1 MAVRTDAGRV
11 SSPFL
16 GISPLFFGPSQ
27 IRASVSRCQ
36 GPSGKSGVAAWKP
49 LWRLRGFLPVASGPT
64 AGRAVLG
71 NKALPPP
78 WPRGRARLSFLP
90 DPVTPCALP
99 SPLRPSPHCSPS
111 GSGAALPPL
120 GSSAPRPFPVLSGP
134 LLVPRPFAFQA
145 TRRPGAQVPPAPRPP
160 RWPLCG
166 ARLTRQR
173 RPCSQQAALS
183 SGPARPVWVG
193 GARAPGLGVE
203 GQSSKDAGDLLP
215 WPQVDLLTSL
225 RDLRCSSPSHLGLHI
240 LRALNPG
247 LH

>member
-27 IRASVSRCQ
+27 IRASLSRCQ

-78 WPRGRARLSFLP
+78 WPRGCARLSFLP

-99 SPLRPSPHCSPS
+99 SPLRPSPRCSPS

-120 GSSAPRPFPVLSGP
+120 GSSAPPS
-134 LLVPRPFAFQA
+134 VPCAFW
-145 TRRPGAQVPPAPRPP
+145 PASCSP
-160 RWPLCG
+160 PLCLPSHQTPRCSG
-166 ARLTRQR
+166 SSSPASSPLASLRCPSHEAAKAVFTAGRPEQR
-173 RPCSQQAALS
+173 
-183 SGPARPVWVG
+183 SGTSCVG
-193 GARAPGLGVE
+193 GG
-203 GQSSKDAGDLLP
+203 
-215 WPQVDLLTSL
+215 
-225 RDLRCSSPSHLGLHI
+225 C
-240 LRALNPG
+240 
-247 LH
+247 

>member
-27 IRASVSRCQ
+27 IRASLSRCQ

-99 SPLRPSPHCSPS
+99 SPLRPSPRCSPS

-120 GSSAPRPFPVLSGP
+120 GSSAPPVRSLCFLARFLFPAPLPSKPPDAPVLRFLQPRVLPAGLSA
-134 LLVPRPFAFQA
+134 VPVSRGSEG
-145 TRRPGAQVPPAPRPP
+145 RVHSRPP
-160 RWPLCG
+160 
-166 ARLTRQR
+166 
-173 RPCSQQAALS
+173 
-183 SGPARPVWVG
+183 
-193 GARAPGLGVE
+193 
-203 GQSSKDAGDLLP
+203 
-215 WPQVDLLTSL
+215 
-225 RDLRCSSPSHLGLHI
+225 
-240 LRALNPG
+240 
-247 LH
+247 